1 MESNSKLSQEKIARH
16 IICYRN
22 ALASRESLRNPVI
35 PQSEIRYF
43 YQRAQTL
50 QHHVPRSVQNIFPN
64 PEIGRAAFTRFGA
77 RGKGTQSCKIQAES

>member
-22 ALASRESLRNPVI
+22 ALAAKELLRNLVM

-50 QHHVPRSVQNIFPN
+50 
-64 PEIGRAAFTRFGA
+64 
-77 RGKGTQSCKIQAES
+77 